1 MDYIKVKGHDH
12 LIRDPKTN
20 SIINTNMS
28 EYNEY
33 ISRRDSKLKENEK
46 VNNLESDITN
56 MKEDLDEI
64 KLLLRRLINESW
76 YYRTFQFNKKFWICK
91 V

>member
-1 MDYIKVKGHDH
+1 MDYIKVKGYDH

-28 EYNEY
+28 EYAEY
-33 ISRRDSKLKENEK
+33 LSRRDSKLKENER

-56 MKEDLDEI
+56 MKEDLNEI
-64 KLLLRRLINESW
+64 KFLLRRLIDES
-76 YYRTFQFNKKFWICK
+76 
-91 V
+91 

>member
-20 SIINTNMS
+20 AIINTNMS

-33 ISRRDSKLKENEK
+33 LSRRDSKLKDNQK
-46 VNNLESDITN
+46 VQNLESDVAN
-56 MKEDLDEI
+56 MKEDLNEI
-64 KLLLRRLINESW
+64 KFLLRRLINES
-76 YYRTFQFNKKFWICK
+76 
-91 V
+91 

>member
-33 ISRRDSKLKENEK
+33 ISRRDSKLKETEK

-56 MKEDLDEI
+56 MKGDLDEI
-64 KLLLRRLINESW
+64 KFLLRRLINESW
-76 YYRTFQFNKKFWICK
+76 QYYFTKYQ
-91 V
+91 

>member
-1 MDYIKVKGHDH
+1 MLDMDYIRVKGSDN

-33 ISRRDSKLKENEK
+33 ISRRDSKLQENQK
-46 VNNLESDITN
+46 VQNLESDVAN
-56 MKEDLDEI
+56 MKEDLNEI
-64 KLLLRRLINESW
+64 KFLLRRLINES
-76 YYRTFQFNKKFWICK
+76 
-91 V
+91 